1 MGIFKNRSTFGE
13 RRANFGIGLA
23 YIQQT
28 KKHMKKPL
36 VVLVLVMSL
45 LAAKAQDDKKGIE
58 KVLGEKTLPS
68 ITLSDMNGKKV
79 NVADYGKSGKITIIS
94 FWATWCVPCKKELT
108 NMADLYDE
116 WKKKYNVQ
124 VVAVSID
131 DSRSTSK
138 VKPVVDGQRWE
149 YEVLLDVNQDLKR
162 QLNVPSVPFTL
173 LVDANGKIVYMHNG
187 YTDGDE
193 YVLEEEVK
201 KLVKN

>member
-108 NMADLYDE
+108 NLADLYDE